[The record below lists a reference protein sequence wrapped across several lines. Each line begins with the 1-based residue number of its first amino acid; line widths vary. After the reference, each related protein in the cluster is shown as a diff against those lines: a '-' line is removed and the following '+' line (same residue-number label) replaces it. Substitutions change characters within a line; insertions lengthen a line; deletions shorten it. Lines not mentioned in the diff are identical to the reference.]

1 MTQNISLTK
10 DNLQKLTYE
19 SLALMRVRT
28 RTRGGMYA
36 RARTCEALG
45 QTHGERFQL
54 EAQTLWSSLQ
64 RIHNECQGVSIDSF
78 LSALQVAFGFVL
90 EILKLREKDDFRHTR
105 AYLAKCKHM
114 QQKRDR
120 EKNMESAEW
129 AYVVLPIMPNPT

>member
-19 SLALMRVRT
+19 SLAIMRVRT

-64 RIHNECQGVSIDSF
+64 RIHNDLLF
-78 LSALQVAFGFVL
+78 A
-90 EILKLREKDDFRHTR
+90 
-105 AYLAKCKHM
+105 
-114 QQKRDR
+114 
-120 EKNMESAEW
+120 
-129 AYVVLPIMPNPT
+129 